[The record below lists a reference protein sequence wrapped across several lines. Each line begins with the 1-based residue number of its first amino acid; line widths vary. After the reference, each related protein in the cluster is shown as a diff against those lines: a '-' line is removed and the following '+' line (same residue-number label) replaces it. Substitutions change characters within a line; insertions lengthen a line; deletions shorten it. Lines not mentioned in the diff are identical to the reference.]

1 MEGLFFFKT
10 ITKKIHLEFDVHK
23 NAFIYEPL
31 CLCVV
36 TACRCLWLQIC
47 TSLTFLMKD
56 NFLSISAKIKITVEE
71 DPYEFG
77 QLGNLDA
84 IKTFQ

>member
-1 MEGLFFFKT
+1 MH
-10 ITKKIHLEFDVHK
+10 KI
-23 NAFIYEPL
+23 AYIYEPL

-36 TACRCLWLQIC
+36 IVCRCLWLQIC
-47 TSLTFLMKD
+47 TPLMFLMKD

-77 QLGNLDA
+77 QLGNLYA
-84 IKTFQ
+84 RKTFQ